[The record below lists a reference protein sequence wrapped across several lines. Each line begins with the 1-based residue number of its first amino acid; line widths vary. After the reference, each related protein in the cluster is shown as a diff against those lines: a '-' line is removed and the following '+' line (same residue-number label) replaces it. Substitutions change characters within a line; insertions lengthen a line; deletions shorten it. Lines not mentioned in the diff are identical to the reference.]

1 MLRSSDTRVPQ
12 NGEATSEIQTSQVL
26 SEHLELVSVPEGST
40 DVVGGPDIN
49 EDTDFDRFV
58 TVDGEDTD
66 DEVENGQEA
75 IAVGEVVRVGGVVK
89 VAGVNWKR
97 VENITRDVR
106 EGVERFDLQV
116 KPFVINGLTSEKELL
131 WLCMPV
137 TREQLV
143 DVVRTRAGMT

>member
-1 MLRSSDTRVPQ
+1 
-12 NGEATSEIQTSQVL
+12 VL
-26 SEHLELVSVPEGST
+26 SEHLELVGVPEGST
-40 DVVGGPDIN
+40 DVVGGA
-49 EDTDFDRFV
+49 DFRDRFV

-66 DEVENGQEA
+66 DEGENGQEKA
-75 IAVGEVVRVGGVVK
+75 IAVGEVVRVGGVVE

-116 KPFVINGLTSEKELL
+116 KPFVINGLTSEKELF

-143 DVVRTRAGMT
+143 DVVRTRAGNLYALSTPPSYPPYPCHN